1 MVDIG
6 SQIATYR
13 YRRGFFFSLIL
24 PGLLAVLAPL
34 AYGYWLL
41 NYIYTK
47 HGPVAAVFR
56 SRIWFQLAIL
66 ALLVFVILAAYRLI
80 QARRFVS
87 VHKMGVQL
95 RLRPFY
101 SQQIL
106 WREIN
111 GISNSVQEDHFLG
124 IHLRTRQSA
133 TLFPS
138 SGKPLILGEN
148 LEKLPE
154 LVSRLKASLYP
165 RLLPSLKADF
175 EAGKWLYFGPIAISH
190 QGMHFYKNHRRT
202 PANRS
207 KRLKGGNQNVVLW
220 AQIKRLTVH
229 SGDLVVE
236 LRDQSPKRIP
246 VSRIPNLELLLQ
258 IIQQEVK
265 A

>member
-1 MVDIG
+1 MADIG

-13 YRRGFFFSLIL
+13 YQRGFFFSLVL
-24 PGLLAVLAPL
+24 PGLLGVLAPL
-34 AYGYWLL
+34 GYGFWLL
-41 NYIYTK
+41 NYAYTK

-56 SRIWFQLAIL
+56 SRFWFQLAIL
-66 ALLVFVILAAYRLI
+66 ALLVFLVLAVYRLI
-80 QARRFVS
+80 QARQTIS
-87 VHKMGVQL
+87 IHKMGVLVQ
-95 RLRPFY
+95 LRPFY
-101 SQQIL
+101 SQKIL
-106 WREIN
+106 WTEIN
-111 GISNSVQEDHFLG
+111 GISNSVQEYHFLG
-124 IHLRTRQSA
+124 IRLRTRQNA
-133 TLFPS
+133 TLIPS
-138 SGKPLILGEN
+138 SGKPFILGEN

-175 EAGKWLYFGPIAISH
+175 GAGKWLYFGPIAISQ
-190 QGMHFYKNHRRT
+190 QGMRFYKNHQRAL
-202 PANRS
+202 ANRS
-207 KRLKGGNQNVVLW
+207 YRSDFKNRNIFIW
-220 AQIKRLTVH
+220 ARIKRLTVH